1 MSNIVLS
8 KNALAG
14 AAIAAYTLVKQST
27 ADDVV
32 IATAAATDLV
42 IGATQDVAP
51 AAGERVDIAV
61 IGITFITAGAAITRG
76 SRLMSDAS
84 GRVITAAAAAGSN
97 VMTVGVAMESAT
109 AAGDVIRVNLFPG
122 TFQG

>member
-14 AAIAAYTLVKQST
+14 AAIPAYTLVKQST

-32 IATAAATDLV
+32 VAAAAATDLV

-51 AAGERVDIAV
+51 AAGERVDLAI
-61 IGITFITAGAAITRG
+61 IGITYITAGAAITRG

-97 VMTVGVAMESAT
+97 VMTVGVAMEAAT
-109 AAGDVIRVNLFPG
+109 AAGDVIRVNLVPG